1 MQTVSESLSINRGT
15 FCPSQHYYEC
25 HERRSTTTHCTM
37 GYDVEAR
44 PHVSHHPRGGHVP
57 STPLKTIQKNKA
69 KSWTIG
75 IWRIYPG
82 WPPPIVGRIINSWA
96 NPKWNN
102 LYSYVKSSIW
112 GDSMVRKSKVMH
124 RGDGRNFLYLSMRK
138 NHDRWKTTLLVVV
151 PWTIGQSQLSMAAFR
166 DLSWYP
172 MRLNEDMIRQ
182 ITGSD
187 GW

>member
-1 MQTVSESLSINRGT
+1 
-15 FCPSQHYYEC
+15 
-25 HERRSTTTHCTM
+25 M
-37 GYDVEAR
+37 GYDVEAI
-44 PHVSHHPRGGHVP
+44 PHVSHHPRSGHVP
-57 STPLKTIQKNKA
+57 STPLETIQKNKA

-82 WPPPIVGRIINSWA
+82 WPPPIDGQIINSWV

-102 LYSYVKSSIW
+102 LYIHMWSLRVQHLGGFGGPEIES
-112 GDSMVRKSKVMH
+112 H
-124 RGDGRNFLYLSMRK
+124 APRGRR
-138 NHDRWKTTLLVVV
+138 RAELLVLEYTKKSW
-151 PWTIGQSQLSMAAFR
+151 PMEDNAARRGGQSQLSMAAFR

-172 MRLNEDMIRQ
+172 VRLNEDMIRQ